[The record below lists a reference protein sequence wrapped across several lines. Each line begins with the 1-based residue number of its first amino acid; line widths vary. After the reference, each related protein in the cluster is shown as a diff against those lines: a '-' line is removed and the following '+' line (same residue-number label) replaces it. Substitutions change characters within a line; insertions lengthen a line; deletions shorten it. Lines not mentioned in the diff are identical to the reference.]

1 MRHDLEPTRRPSV
14 LIVSNGRGE
23 DAVGMALA
31 VQLTPHADVV
41 AYPLV
46 GRGDVYR
53 DVRLL
58 DPRMDLPSGGFALR
72 AGWRRLVAD
81 LRQGA
86 LRHWRD
92 QRQTLVRQARQH
104 EVTIAVG
111 DVYCLWMTAQ
121 ARAPAIFVATAKSE
135 YNEPHRA
142 LERVLIRRQARAVFV
157 RDPLTAKVLAA
168 QGIPARYV
176 GNPLMDTIHYSGDT
190 LPVVG
195 GSATVTLLP
204 GSRADASI
212 NMALL
217 LKLAL
222 SVGRQA
228 DVRWLCVLAP
238 TLEADQVHAAARAE
252 GWVVDRQILRAG
264 STEVFLTGA
273 FGEALREADVVVGL
287 AGTANEQAAG
297 LGKPVVAFPG
307 SGVQFTK
314 QFLALQGRLLGDA
327 VVTMSGWEDASR
339 AVVRLLRDPQERQ
352 RRGQIGRARM
362 GSPGAIRTIAGEVR
376 TLLEAL
382 CSQGQA
388 PPC

>member
-1 MRHDLEPTRRPSV
+1 
-14 LIVSNGRGE
+14 
-23 DAVGMALA
+23 MALA
-31 VQLTPHADVV
+31 VQLTPHANVV
-41 AYPLV
+41 AFPLV
-46 GRGDVYR
+46 GQGDVYG

-58 DPRMDLPSGGFALR
+58 DPRRDLPSGGFALR

-81 LRQGA
+81 LREGA

-92 QRQTLVRQARQH
+92 QRQTLVRQVRQH
-104 EVTIAVG
+104 QVAIAIG

-121 ARAPAIFVATAKSE
+121 ARAPAMFVATAKSE

-168 QGIPARYV
+168 QGIPAQYV

-190 LPVVG
+190 LPVAG
-195 GSATVTLLP
+195 DSATVTLLP
-204 GSRADASI
+204 GSRADAYT

-217 LKLAL
+217 LKVAL
-222 SVGRQA
+222 SVSRQA
-228 DVRWLCVLAP
+228 DVRWFCVVAP
-238 TLEADQVHAAARAE
+238 TLEADQVHDAARAE

-264 STEVFLTGA
+264 STEVILTGA

-307 SGVQFTK
+307 PGVQFTK

-327 VVTMSGWEDASR
+327 VVAASGWEDASR
-339 AVVRLLRDPQERQ
+339 AVVRLLRDSQERE

-362 GSPGAIRTIAGEVR
+362 GSPGAISTIAGEVR

-382 CSQGQA
+382 RSQGQA